1 MKSLIRELFVASLL
15 GVGIT
20 AISPN
25 LRAEDPP
32 QGVEV
37 LARGPIHE
45 AFAATL
51 EIQTGAPLTVAKAPP
66 DAIEELPPDQKP
78 AGDNVQWIP
87 GYWHWD
93 EERTDFIW
101 ISGFW
106 RVPPPNRVWV
116 AGSWRE
122 ARTGFHWVHGFWQE
136 ARVERSEIEYLPP
149 PPAAIE
155 VAPSIPAP
163 SETHV
168 YVPGS
173 WVWRNRYVYR
183 PGVWIDHNPGWI
195 WVSSHYRWTPAG
207 YIFIDGYWDFPLADR
222 GVLYAPVYVQ
232 PAVYYQPAFVYT
244 PVVVVNVPCLFT
256 SLFVRRG
263 YGSYYFG
270 DYYDN
275 RYSQGGYSAWCG
287 NSRGSNFA
295 INVGFGRGFGYDPM
309 WDYYRIS
316 YRNDRNWATGINDV
330 YAGRYNGSLARPP
343 RTLVQQNTV
352 INNITNVTN
361 VTNNVTNNTNTN
373 TVVVNTNKTVNNNTM
388 LLTTV
393 NNVQQTNQKIAL
405 KPLAKEDRVQEQ
417 KFAQDLR
424 GVSAQR
430 KQLETNLADRSQ
442 VANKIDDKPRTVKID
457 VPKAAVFRGQ
467 VAEEQKTKIPPPVA
481 TLVGSKT
488 SPPALKP
495 TAPAPAPNVPTLIA
509 KPDTKPLVPVQ
520 PGVKTDVKPLAPP
533 AGIKP
538 EMKPGVPVAPVPVPI
553 QKPLPP
559 PVTQPQPAPKP
570 LPAPTPAPK
579 PFVPPPAT
587 QPAPKPAPVFVPPP
601 APKPTPVFVPPPAP
615 QPAPKPAPVFV
626 PPPAPQ
632 PAPKPAPVFVPPPAS
647 KPAPQPVY
655 NPPPPVASFKSAAP
669 AYTPAPMFTPAPA
682 LKPAPQPA
690 SPDKK
695 DKK

>member
-1 MKSLIRELFVASLL
+1 MKSLIRKLFAASLL
-15 GVGIT
+15 GLGVT
-20 AISPN
+20 AISPV

-37 LARGPIHE
+37 LARGPVHE

-51 EIQTGAPLTVAKAPP
+51 EVQTGASVAVNKAPP
-66 DAIEELPPDQKP
+66 DPIEELPPDQKP
-78 AGDNVQWIP
+78 EGDNVQWIP

-93 EERTDFIW
+93 EERKDFIW

-122 ARTGFHWVHGFWQE
+122 ARTGFLWVNGFWQE
-136 ARVERSEIEYLPP
+136 ARAERSEIEYLPP

-183 PGVWIDHNPGWI
+183 PGVWINHNPGWI

-207 YIFIDGYWDFPLADR
+207 YIFIDGYWDYPLADR
-222 GVLYAPVYVQ
+222 GVLFAPVYVQ

-287 NSRGSNFA
+287 NNRGSSFA
-295 INVGFGRGFGYDPM
+295 VNVGFGRGFGYDPL
-309 WDYYRIS
+309 WDYYRVS
-316 YRNDRNWATGINDV
+316 HRNDRNWSVGITDV

-388 LLTTV
+388 MLTTM

-442 VANKIDDKPRTVKID
+442 VANKIDDKPRSVKID

-467 VAEEQKTKIPPPVA
+467 VAEEQKTKIPPPAA
-481 TLVGSKT
+481 TLVGSKN

-495 TAPAPAPNVPTLIA
+495 TAPAPTVIA
-509 KPDTKPLVPVQ
+509 KPETKPLVPVQ
-520 PGVKTDVKPLAPP
+520 PGVKTDTKPLVPP

-538 EMKPGVPVAPVPVPI
+538 EMKPGVLVTPATKPSPAPA
-553 QKPLPP
+553 PLPAP
-559 PVTQPQPAPKP
+559 KPSPAPAPLPSPKPAPQPAPKP
-570 LPAPTPAPK
+570 LPAPAPAPKPLPAPK
-579 PFVPPPAT
+579 PFVPPSAPQPAPK
-587 QPAPKPAPVFVPPP
+587 PAPKPAPVFVPPP
-601 APKPTPVFVPPPAP
+601 APKPPF
-615 QPAPKPAPVFV
+615 
-626 PPPAPQ
+626 
-632 PAPKPAPVFVPPPAS
+632 
-647 KPAPQPVY
+647 
-655 NPPPPVASFKSAAP
+655 NPPPPVTAFKP
-669 AYTPAPMFTPAPA
+669 ATAPA

-690 SPDKK
+690 PPGKK
-695 DKK
+695 DRN

>member
-1 MKSLIRELFVASLL
+1 MKSLIRKLFAASLIGL
-15 GVGIT
+15 GIT
-20 AISPN
+20 AISPAI
-25 LRAEDPP
+25 RAEDPT

-51 EIQTGAPLTVAKAPP
+51 EVQTGASVTVAKAPP

-122 ARTGFHWVHGFWQE
+122 ARTGFLWVHGFWQE
-136 ARVERSEIEYLPP
+136 ARVERTEIEYLPP

-163 SETHV
+163 SETHI

-232 PAVYYQPAFVYT
+232 RSAYYQPSFVYT
-244 PVVVVNVPCLFT
+244 PVVVVNVPGLFT

-287 NSRGSNFA
+287 NTRGSNFA

-309 WDYYRIS
+309 WDYYRVS
-316 YRNDRNWATGINDV
+316 YRNDRTWATGINDV

-442 VANKIDDKPRTVKID
+442 VANKIDDKPRSVKID
-457 VPKAAVFRGQ
+457 VPKAAVFRAQ
-467 VAEEQKTKIPPPVA
+467 VAEEQKIKIPPPA
-481 TLVGSKT
+481 A
-488 SPPALKP
+488 PALKP
-495 TAPAPAPNVPTLIA
+495 TAPAPAVIA
-509 KPDTKPLVPVQ
+509 KPETKPLVPVQ
-520 PGVKTDVKPLAPP
+520 PGVKTETKPLAPP

-538 EMKPGVPVAPVPVPI
+538 EMKPVVPVTPS
-553 QKPLPP
+553 
-559 PVTQPQPAPKP
+559 PAPKP
-570 LPAPTPAPK
+570 LPAPAPVPAPKPIPAPVPAPK
-579 PFVPPPAT
+579 PFVPPPAPAPA
-587 QPAPKPAPVFVPPP
+587 PAPKPFVPPP
-601 APKPTPVFVPPPAP
+601 APAPAPKPLPAPAPAPKPFVPP
-615 QPAPKPAPVFV
+615 PAPVFV

-632 PAPKPAPVFVPPPAS
+632 PAPKPAPVFVPPAPAPAP
-647 KPAPQPVY
+647 KPAPVFVPPPAPKPAF
-655 NPPPPVASFKSAAP
+655 NPPPPVTTFK
-669 AYTPAPMFTPAPA
+669 PAPVFTPAPA
-682 LKPAPQPA
+682 LKPAP
-690 SPDKK
+690 PDKK
-695 DKK
+695 DKS

>member
-1 MKSLIRELFVASLL
+1 MKSLIRKLFAASLL

-20 AISPN
+20 AISPH

-37 LARGPIHE
+37 LARGPVHE

-222 GVLYAPVYVQ
+222 GILYAPVYVQ

-270 DYYDN
+270 DYYEN
-275 RYSQGGYSAWCG
+275 RYTQGGYRAWCG
-287 NSRGSNFA
+287 NNRGSSFA
-295 INVGFGRGFGYDPM
+295 VNVGFGRGYGYDPM

-316 YRNDRNWATGINDV
+316 YRNDRNWAVGVTDV

-457 VPKAAVFRGQ
+457 VPKAAVFRAQ
-467 VAEEQKTKIPPPVA
+467 VAEEQKTKIPPPTAA
-481 TLVGSKT
+481 TLVGSKN

-495 TAPAPAPNVPTLIA
+495 TAPAPVTNAPTVIA
-509 KPDTKPLVPVQ
+509 KPETKPLVPMQ
-520 PGVKTDVKPLAPP
+520 PGVKTDTKPLAPP

-538 EMKPGVPVAPVPVPI
+538 EMKPGVPVTPIVKPLPAPAPAPLPSPKPMPVPV
-553 QKPLPP
+553 
-559 PVTQPQPAPKP
+559 PQPAPKP
-570 LPAPTPAPK
+570 IPAPAPAPK

-587 QPAPKPAPVFVPPP
+587 QPAPKPAPVFVAPP
-601 APKPTPVFVPPPAP
+601 APVFVAP
-615 QPAPKPAPVFV
+615 PAPKPAPVFV
-626 PPPAPQ
+626 PPPAP
-632 PAPKPAPVFVPPPAS
+632 APKPAPVFVPPPAP
-647 KPAPQPVY
+647 KPAPQPAF
-655 NPPPPVASFKSAAP
+655 NPPPPVSSFKPAAP
-669 AYTPAPMFTPAPA
+669 VFTPAPA

>member
-1 MKSLIRELFVASLL
+1 MKSLIRKLFAASLL
-15 GVGIT
+15 GLGIT
-20 AISPN
+20 AISPVI
-25 LRAEDPP
+25 RAEDPN

-51 EIQTGAPLTVAKAPP
+51 EVQTGASVTVAKAPP

-122 ARTGFHWVHGFWQE
+122 ARNGFLWVHGFWQE
-136 ARVERSEIEYLPP
+136 ARVERAEIEYLPP

-163 SETHV
+163 SETHI

-232 PAVYYQPAFVYT
+232 RATYFQPSFVYT
-244 PVVVVNVPCLFT
+244 PVVVVNVPSLFT

-309 WDYYRIS
+309 WDYYRVS
-316 YRNDRNWATGINDV
+316 YRNDRDWATGINDV

-352 INNITNVTN
+352 INNITNVSN

-442 VANKIDDKPRTVKID
+442 VANKIDDKPRSVKID

-481 TLVGSKT
+481 TLVGSKN
-488 SPPALKP
+488 SSPALKP
-495 TAPAPAPNVPTLIA
+495 MAPATAPMVTT
-509 KPDTKPLVPVQ
+509 KPETKPLVPVQ
-520 PGVKTDVKPLAPP
+520 PGVKTDAKPLAPP

-538 EMKPGVPVAPVPVPI
+538 EMKPGVPVTPS
-553 QKPLPP
+553 
-559 PVTQPQPAPKP
+559 PAPKP
-570 LPAPTPAPK
+570 LPVPAPLPPKPLPAPLPSPKPLPVPAPLPPKPLPAPAPAPK
-579 PFVPPPAT
+579 PFVPPPAP
-587 QPAPKPAPVFVPPP
+587 QPAPKPAPKPAPVFVPPP
-601 APKPTPVFVPPPAP
+601 APKPAPVFVQPPTPKPAP
-615 QPAPKPAPVFV
+615 APVFVQPAPKPAPVFA
-626 PPPAPQ
+626 PP
-632 PAPKPAPVFVPPPAS
+632 PAPKPAF
-647 KPAPQPVY
+647 
-655 NPPPPVASFKSAAP
+655 NPPPPVTTFKP
-669 AYTPAPMFTPAPA
+669 ATPAPTAAPA

-690 SPDKK
+690 PPGKK